1 MNSLFRKSVN
11 MFKAKKIN
19 VYLDDEWILCD
30 VKNNTTNE
38 NLIKNTKNSI
48 NRKNISQN
56 FDTHICSHSNI
67 QTIPY
72 VSNNKIANNIQKPL
86 MVPMTDNNP
95 SFISMCYDVFIN
107 ILEEFEILKFL
118 FMFDDIELPS
128 IGI

>member
-1 MNSLFRKSVN
+1 MNSLFRKGFG

-72 VSNNKIANNIQKPL
+72 VSNNKITKNIQKPL
-86 MVPMTDNNP
+86 MAPMTDNNP
-95 SFISMCYDVFIN
+95 SLISLCYDVFMN
-107 ILEEFEILKFL
+107 LVEEIDLLKVI

-128 IGI
+128 IGV